1 MRRDIFKSAPR
12 LDPMNLQKE
21 DIPKEIGLYAWIL
34 RKTRKISYIGSA
46 VGVGGLRRR
55 ICFQHLNP
63 RYLEARKEKFTSR
76 DSFQVNH
83 PMRIKGKVAI
93 CKSAFRRNIARA
105 HCLMAGEECVEYI
118 KRNFLLSFVI
128 FGDNE
133 KELVKEIEKSLILTI
148 KPKYNIAYKK

>member
-12 LDPMNLQKE
+12 LNPKNIQKE
-21 DIPKEIGLYAWIL
+21 DIPRQIGLYAWIL
-34 RKTRKISYIGSA
+34 RKTSKISYIGSA
-46 VGVGGLRRR
+46 IGAGGLRRR

-63 RYLEARKEKFTSR
+63 KYLEARKGKFTSR

-83 PMRIKGKVAI
+83 PILIKGRVVI
-93 CKSAFRRNIARA
+93 CKSAFRRNIART
-105 HCLMAGEECVEYI
+105 HCLMAGVECVEYI

-148 KPKYNIAYKK
+148 KPQYNIVHKK

>member
-12 LDPMNLQKE
+12 LDPRNIQKE
-21 DIPKEIGLYAWIL
+21 DIPRKIGLYAWFL
-34 RKTRKISYIGSA
+34 RKTNKISYVGSA
-46 VGVGGLRRR
+46 VGAGGLRRR

-63 RYLEARKEKFTSR
+63 RYLETRKQRFTSR

-83 PMRIKGKVAI
+83 PVLVNGKVVI

-105 HCLMAGEECVEYI
+105 HSLMAGKECVEYI
-118 KRNFLLSFVI
+118 KRKFLLSFVT

-133 KELVKEIEKSLILTI
+133 KELVKEIEKNLILTI
-148 KPKYNIAYKK
+148 KPKYNIAHK